1 MRMSGGQGL
10 KDVHVVITDPL
21 YAGASICLRFL
32 LSALSGQP
40 LRMPKDE
47 PVQLKANS
55 RPWSSPPGLGAECC
69 TPKGFCPRASGIPNG
84 LSPGSAS
91 CAPAQPCSYSSQGL
105 LRLEGCSPARVTYI
119 ITIDNK
125 PYTLH
130 LRKHSFV
137 SQNFLVYTYNETGS
151 LHSES
156 SYFKMHC
163 HYQGYIAGFPNSVVT
178 LSICSGLRG
187 FLQFENISYGIE
199 PLESSAR
206 FQHIIYQVKNDH
218 TDKPMLAENYSN
230 IWQKDQ
236 SYTIHLSSQEKTFS
250 ELLPQYLE
258 MHIIVEKALYDY
270 MGSEMVAVT
279 QKIIQIIGLVNAMF
293 SQFKLTVILSS
304 LELWSD
310 KNRISTIGEADDL
323 LQRFLAWKQDYLI
336 LRPHDVT
343 FLLIYRKQPK
353 YVGATF
359 PGTICNRSYDADV
372 AVYPGTITLEGF
384 SVIIAQLLGLKIGL
398 AYDDIQECSC
408 PTAKCIMN
416 HEAVVSSGV
425 RIFSNCSMHEYR
437 SFVST
442 FEAQC
447 LQKFSILK
455 PFYQN
460 QSVCGNGILETH
472 EECDCGSEQE
482 CQFKNCCDY
491 NTCKLKGP
499 VQCASG
505 SCCTSKCEISVAG
518 TPCRKSV
525 DPECDFTEYCNG
537 TSSNCVPDTYAMN
550 GQLCRLGNAYCYN
563 GRCQTT
569 DNQCAEVFG
578 KGAQG
583 APFACFEE
591 VNSLHNSFGNCGF
604 KNSQPLPCEQKDVL
618 CGKLA
623 CVWPQNSTYR
633 SDVRSAVY
641 SYSQG
646 LLCITT
652 ASSVRSGG
660 GDYTYVADGTAC
672 GAQMYCINKT
682 CKEVPLMGY
691 NCNAT
696 IKCRGNGICNNL
708 GNCHCIPDYTPPD
721 CELQI
726 GSPGG
731 SIDDGNDH
739 KSYTMFTK
747 KGYNTH
753 QNWLILS
760 FYIFLPFFIT
770 CTIMIMKRNEMRK
783 SCNKESVEYEGHSA
797 IVPERYDM
805 NN

>member
-1 MRMSGGQGL
+1 M
-10 KDVHVVITDPL
+10 
-21 YAGASICLRFL
+21 FL
-32 LSALSGQP
+32 LIALLAELG
-40 LRMPKDE
+40 
-47 PVQLKANS
+47 
-55 RPWSSPPGLGAECC
+55 GLHALQDSE
-69 TPKGFCPRASGIPNG
+69 GIFLYVTVP
-84 LSPGSAS
+84 
-91 CAPAQPCSYSSQGL
+91 QKM
-105 LRLEGCSPARVTYI
+105 RLNESEDSEKQVTYI
-119 ITIDNK
+119 ITIDKK

-163 HYQGYIAGFPNSVVT
+163 HYQGYVADFPNSVVT
-178 LSICSGLRG
+178 LSIYSGLRG

-206 FQHIIYQVKNDH
+206 FEHIIYQVKNDNP
-218 TDKPMLAENYSN
+218 DMPMLAENYSN
-230 IWQKDQ
+230 IWQKDEP
-236 SYTIHLSSQEKTFS
+236 YKIHLNSQEKTLS

-258 MHIIVEKALYDY
+258 MHIIVEKAL
-270 MGSEMVAVT
+270 
-279 QKIIQIIGLVNAMF
+279 MF

-310 KNRISTIGEADDL
+310 KNQISTNGDADDL
-323 LQRFLAWKQDYLI
+323 LQRFLTWKQDYLI

-359 PGTICNRSYDADV
+359 PGTICNKSCDAGI
-372 AVYPGTITLEGF
+372 AMYPGTITLEGF

-398 AYDDIQECSC
+398 TYDDIHKCSC
-408 PTAKCIMN
+408 PSAMCIMN
-416 HEAVVSSGV
+416 HEAVVSSG
-425 RIFSNCSMHEYR
+425 IKMFSNCSMRDYR
-437 SFVST
+437 YFVST
-442 FEAQC
+442 FEGQC
-447 LQKFSILK
+447 LQNFSKLK
-455 PFYQN
+455 PLYQN
-460 QSVCGNGILETH
+460 QSVCGNGILEPQ
-472 EECDCGSEQE
+472 EECDCDSEQE

-491 NTCKLKGP
+491 NTCKLKGS
-499 VQCASG
+499 VKCGSG
-505 SCCTSKCEISVAG
+505 SCCTSKCEMSVAG

-525 DPECDFTEYCNG
+525 DQECDFTEYCNG
-537 TSSNCVPDTYAMN
+537 TSSSCIPDTYAMN
-550 GQLCRLGNAYCYN
+550 GQLCRLGTAYCYN

-569 DNQCAEVFG
+569 DNQCAKIFG

-591 VNSLHNSFGNCGF
+591 VNSLRNSLGNCGF

-623 CVWPQNSTYR
+623 CVWPHNNTYK

-641 SYSQG
+641 SSTQG
-646 LLCITT
+646 HVCITIG
-652 ASSVRSGG
+652 SSVRSGG
-660 GDYTYVADGTAC
+660 RDYAYVADGTVC
-672 GAQMYCINKT
+672 GSQMYCINKT

-696 IKCRGNGICNNL
+696 TKCRGNGICNNL
-708 GNCHCIPDYTPPD
+708 GNCHCFPGYRPPD

-739 KSYTMFTK
+739 KSVTIFTK
-747 KGYNTH
+747 KGYNAH
-753 QNWLILS
+753 QNWFILS
-760 FYIFLPFFIT
+760 FYIVLPFFIIF
-770 CTIMIMKRNEMRK
+770 TIMIMKRNEMRK
-783 SCNKESVEYEGHSA
+783 SCNKESAEYEGHSA
-797 IVPERYDM
+797 IVPESYDVDY
-805 NN
+805 

>member
-1 MRMSGGQGL
+1 M
-10 KDVHVVITDPL
+10 
-21 YAGASICLRFL
+21 FL
-32 LSALSGQP
+32 LLAL
-40 LRMPKDE
+40 L
-47 PVQLKANS
+47 AA
-55 RPWSSPPGLGAECC
+55 LG
-69 TPKGFCPRASGIPNG
+69 
-84 LSPGSAS
+84 
-91 CAPAQPCSYSSQGL
+91 GL
-105 LRLEGCSPARVTYI
+105 LASQDSEGMFLYVTVPQKISSNESEDWEKQVTYI

-156 SYFKMHC
+156 SYFKMNC

-199 PLESSAR
+199 PLEFSAR
-206 FQHIIYQVKNDH
+206 FEHIIYQVKNDH
-218 TDKPMLAENYSN
+218 PDKPMFAENYSN

-270 MGSEMVAVT
+270 MGSEMMAVT

-310 KNRISTIGEADDL
+310 KNQISTTGDADDL

-343 FLLIYRKQPK
+343 FLLI
-353 YVGATF
+353 
-359 PGTICNRSYDADV
+359 
-372 AVYPGTITLEGF
+372 L
-384 SVIIAQLLGLKIGL
+384 
-398 AYDDIQECSC
+398 
-408 PTAKCIMN
+408 
-416 HEAVVSSGV
+416 SSGV
-425 RIFSNCSMHEYR
+425 KIFSNCSMHEYR
-437 SFVST
+437 YFVST

-460 QSVCGNGILETH
+460 QSVCGNGILEAH

-491 NTCKLKGP
+491 NTCQLKGP

-569 DNQCAEVFG
+569 DNQCAKVFG

-591 VNSLHNSFGNCGF
+591 VNSLPNSFGNCGF

-646 LLCITT
+646 LLCVTT

-660 GDYTYVADGTAC
+660 RDYTYVADGTVC

-721 CELQI
+721 CELHI

-731 SIDDGNDH
+731 SIDDGYDH
-739 KSYTMFTK
+739 KSYTTFTK

-760 FYIFLPFFIT
+760 FYIFLPFFIIF
-770 CTIMIMKRNEMRK
+770 TIMIMKRNEMRK

-805 NN
+805 DY

>member
-1 MRMSGGQGL
+1 DSEGMF
-10 KDVHVVITDPL
+10 L
-21 YAGASICLRFL
+21 YVTVPQKIRSNE
-32 LSALSGQP
+32 SEDWEKQ
-40 LRMPKDE
+40 
-47 PVQLKANS
+47 
-55 RPWSSPPGLGAECC
+55 
-69 TPKGFCPRASGIPNG
+69 
-84 LSPGSAS
+84 
-91 CAPAQPCSYSSQGL
+91 
-105 LRLEGCSPARVTYI
+105 VTYI
-119 ITIDNK
+119 ITIDKK

-156 SYFKMHC
+156 SYFKMQC
-163 HYQGYIAGFPNSVVT
+163 HYQGYIADFPNSVVT

-206 FQHIIYQVKNDH
+206 FEHIIYQVKNDH
-218 TDKPMLAENYSN
+218 PDKPMFAENYSN

-236 SYTIHLSSQEKTFS
+236 SYTIHLSSQ
-250 ELLPQYLE
+250 
-258 MHIIVEKALYDY
+258 YDY
-270 MGSEMVAVT
+270 MGSEMMAVT
-279 QKIIQIIGLVNAMF
+279 QKIIQIIGLVNA
-293 SQFKLTVILSS
+293 
-304 LELWSD
+304 
-310 KNRISTIGEADDL
+310 
-323 LQRFLAWKQDYLI
+323 
-336 LRPHDVT
+336 
-343 FLLIYRKQPK
+343 
-353 YVGATF
+353 
-359 PGTICNRSYDADV
+359 
-372 AVYPGTITLEGF
+372 YPGIITLEGF

-416 HEAVVSSGV
+416 HEAIVSSGV
-425 RIFSNCSMHEYR
+425 KMFSNCSMHEYR
-437 SFVST
+437 YFVST

-460 QSVCGNGILETH
+460 QSVCGNGILEMH
-472 EECDCGSEQE
+472 EECDCGSEQ
-482 CQFKNCCDY
+482 
-491 NTCKLKGP
+491 
-499 VQCASG
+499 
-505 SCCTSKCEISVAG
+505 ISVAG

-537 TSSNCVPDTYAMN
+537 TSSDCVPDTYAMN
-550 GQLCRLGNAYCYN
+550 GQLCRSGTAYCYN
-563 GRCQTT
+563 GRCQST
-569 DNQCAEVFG
+569 DNQCAMVFG

-646 LLCITT
+646 LVCITP

-660 GDYTYVADGTAC
+660 GDDTYVADGTMC
-672 GAQMYCINKT
+672 GEQM
-682 CKEVPLMGY
+682 
-691 NCNAT
+691 
-696 IKCRGNGICNNL
+696 ICNNL
-708 GNCHCIPDYTPPD
+708 GNCHCIPDYAPPD
-721 CELQI
+721 CELKI

-731 SIDDGNDH
+731 SIDDGNLKLH
-739 KSYTMFTK
+739 TMFIKKSYS
-747 KGYNTH
+747 TH
-753 QNWLILS
+753 QNWLILC
-760 FYIFLPFFIT
+760 FYIFLPFFI
-770 CTIMIMKRNEMRK
+770 IFAVRIMKRNKMRK
-783 SCNKESVEYEGHSA
+783 SCNKESVEHEG
-797 IVPERYDM
+797 
-805 NN
+805 

>member
-1 MRMSGGQGL
+1 M
-10 KDVHVVITDPL
+10 
-21 YAGASICLRFL
+21 FL
-32 LSALSGQP
+32 LVALLAELG
-40 LRMPKDE
+40 
-47 PVQLKANS
+47 
-55 RPWSSPPGLGAECC
+55 GLHALQDSE
-69 TPKGFCPRASGIPNG
+69 GIFLYVTVPQKMRSNE
-84 LSPGSAS
+84 SEDSEK
-91 CAPAQPCSYSSQGL
+91 Q
-105 LRLEGCSPARVTYI
+105 VTYS
-119 ITIDNK
+119 ITIDKK

-163 HYQGYIAGFPNSVVT
+163 HYQGYVADFPNSVVT

-206 FQHIIYQVKNDH
+206 FEHIIYQVKNDNP
-218 TDKPMLAENYSN
+218 DMPMLAENYSN

-236 SYTIHLSSQEKTFS
+236 PYKIHLNSQEKTLS
-250 ELLPQYLE
+250 ELLPRYLE
-258 MHIIVEKALYDY
+258 MHIIVEKAL
-270 MGSEMVAVT
+270 M
-279 QKIIQIIGLVNAMF
+279 L
-293 SQFKLTVILSS
+293 SQFKLTVMLSS

-310 KNRISTIGEADDL
+310 KNQISTNGDADDL
-323 LQRFLAWKQDYLI
+323 LQRFLTWKQDYLI

-359 PGTICNRSYDADV
+359 PGTICNKSCDAGI
-372 AVYPGTITLEGF
+372 AMYPGAITLEGF

-398 AYDDIQECSC
+398 TYDDIHKCSC
-408 PTAKCIMN
+408 PSAMCIMN
-416 HEAVVSSGV
+416 HEAVVSSG
-425 RIFSNCSMHEYR
+425 IKMFSNCSMRDYR
-437 SFVST
+437 YFVST
-442 FEAQC
+442 FEGQC
-447 LQKFSILK
+447 LQNFSKLK
-455 PFYQN
+455 PLYQN
-460 QSVCGNGILETH
+460 QSVCGNGILEPQ
-472 EECDCGSEQE
+472 EECDCDGEQE

-491 NTCKLKGP
+491 NTCKLKGS
-499 VQCASG
+499 VKCGSG

-525 DPECDFTEYCNG
+525 DQECDFTEYCNG
-537 TSSNCVPDTYAMN
+537 TSSNCIPDTYAMN
-550 GQLCRLGNAYCYN
+550 GQLCRLGTAYCYN

-569 DNQCAEVFG
+569 DNQCAKILG

-591 VNSLHNSFGNCGF
+591 VNSLRNSLGNCGF

-623 CVWPQNSTYR
+623 CVWPHNNTYK

-641 SYSQG
+641 SSTQG
-646 LLCITT
+646 HVCITIG
-652 ASSVRSGG
+652 SSVRSGG
-660 GDYTYVADGTAC
+660 RDYAYVADGTVC
-672 GAQMYCINKT
+672 GSQMYCINKT

-696 IKCRGNGICNNL
+696 TKCRGNGICNNL
-708 GNCHCIPDYTPPD
+708 GNCHCFPGYRPPD

-739 KSYTMFTK
+739 KSVTIFTK
-747 KGYNTH
+747 KGYNAH
-753 QNWLILS
+753 QNWFILS
-760 FYIFLPFFIT
+760 FYIVLPFFIIF
-770 CTIMIMKRNEMRK
+770 TIMIMKRNEMRK
-783 SCNKESVEYEGHSA
+783 SRNKESAEYEGHSA
-797 IVPERYDM
+797 IVPESYDVDY
-805 NN
+805 

>member
-1 MRMSGGQGL
+1 MLYSGGL
-10 KDVHVVITDPL
+10 LP
-21 YAGASICLRFL
+21 ASLRDTQRSLTWLCFL
-32 LSALSGQP
+32 RPHPAMFLFLSLLAALG
-40 LRMPKDE
+40 
-47 PVQLKANS
+47 
-55 RPWSSPPGLGAECC
+55 
-69 TPKGFCPRASGIPNG
+69 
-84 LSPGSAS
+84 
-91 CAPAQPCSYSSQGL
+91 GL
-105 LRLEGCSPARVTYI
+105 LASPDSEGMFLYVTVPQKIRSNESEDWEKQVTYI
-119 ITIDNK
+119 ITIDKK

-156 SYFKMHC
+156 SYFKMQC
-163 HYQGYIAGFPNSVVT
+163 HYQGYIADFPNSVVT

-206 FQHIIYQVKNDH
+206 FEHIIYQVKNDH
-218 TDKPMLAENYSN
+218 PDKPMFAENYSN

-258 MHIIVEKALYDY
+258 MHIIVEKDLYDY
-270 MGSEMVAVT
+270 MGSEMMAVT

-310 KNRISTIGEADDL
+310 KNQISTTGDADDL

-343 FLLIYRKQPK
+343 FLLIYREQPK

-359 PGTICNRSYDADV
+359 PGTVCNRSYDSDV
-372 AVYPGTITLEGF
+372 AVYPGIITLEGF

-416 HEAVVSSGV
+416 HEAIVSSGV
-425 RIFSNCSMHEYR
+425 KIFSNCSMHEYR
-437 SFVST
+437 YFVST

-460 QSVCGNGILETH
+460 QSVCGNGILEMH

-491 NTCKLKGP
+491 NICKLKGL
-499 VQCASG
+499 VECASG
-505 SCCTSKCEISVAG
+505 SCCTSECEISVAG

-537 TSSNCVPDTYAMN
+537 TSSDCVPDTYAMN
-550 GQLCRLGNAYCYN
+550 GQLCRSGTAYCYN
-563 GRCQTT
+563 GRCQST
-569 DNQCAEVFG
+569 DNQCAMVFG

-646 LLCITT
+646 LVCITP

-660 GDYTYVADGTAC
+660 GDDTYVADGTMC
-672 GAQMYCINKT
+672 GEQMYCVNKT
-682 CKEVPLMGY
+682 CKEVSLMGY

-708 GNCHCIPDYTPPD
+708 GNCHCIPDYAPPD
-721 CELQI
+721 CELKI

-731 SIDDGNDH
+731 SIDDGNLKLH
-739 KSYTMFTK
+739 TMFIKKSYS
-747 KGYNTH
+747 TH
-753 QNWLILS
+753 QNWLILC
-760 FYIFLPFFIT
+760 FYIFLPFFI
-770 CTIMIMKRNEMRK
+770 IFAIRIMKRNKMRK
-783 SCNKESVEYEGHSA
+783 SCNKESVEHEGRSA
-797 IVPERYDM
+797 IVPERCDM
-805 NN
+805 DY

>member
-1 MRMSGGQGL
+1 M
-10 KDVHVVITDPL
+10 
-21 YAGASICLRFL
+21 FL
-32 LSALSGQP
+32 LLAGLAALG
-40 LRMPKDE
+40 
-47 PVQLKANS
+47 
-55 RPWSSPPGLGAECC
+55 
-69 TPKGFCPRASGIPNG
+69 
-84 LSPGSAS
+84 
-91 CAPAQPCSYSSQGL
+91 GL
-105 LRLEGCSPARVTYI
+105 LASQDSEGMFLYVTVPQKIRSNESEDWEKQVTYI

-343 FLLIYRKQPK
+343 FLLI
-353 YVGATF
+353 
-359 PGTICNRSYDADV
+359 
-372 AVYPGTITLEGF
+372 
-384 SVIIAQLLGLKIGL
+384 
-398 AYDDIQECSC
+398 
-408 PTAKCIMN
+408 
-416 HEAVVSSGV
+416 VSSGV

-472 EECDCGSEQE
+472 EECDCGSEQ
-482 CQFKNCCDY
+482 
-491 NTCKLKGP
+491 
-499 VQCASG
+499 
-505 SCCTSKCEISVAG
+505 ISVAG

-569 DNQCAEVFG
+569 DNQCAE
-578 KGAQG
+578 
-583 APFACFEE
+583 
-591 VNSLHNSFGNCGF
+591 
-604 KNSQPLPCEQKDVL
+604 
-618 CGKLA
+618 
-623 CVWPQNSTYR
+623 
-633 SDVRSAVY
+633 
-641 SYSQG
+641 
-646 LLCITT
+646 
-652 ASSVRSGG
+652 
-660 GDYTYVADGTAC
+660 
-672 GAQMYCINKT
+672 
-682 CKEVPLMGY
+682 
-691 NCNAT
+691 
-696 IKCRGNGICNNL
+696 ICNNL

-739 KSYTMFTK
+739 KSYTVFTK